1 MFPNEDVLDKMS
13 KSFVIIEYATK
24 FTRMIVSVI
33 VFSYQCIKF
42 TALKLDISS
51 VTNVLVINYDYR
63 AKY

>member
-1 MFPNEDVLDKMS
+1 MS
-13 KSFVIIEYATK
+13 NGFLVIEKATE
-24 FTRMIVSVI
+24 FIGMTASVI

-51 VTNVLVINYDYR
+51 VTNELQINIDYS

>member
-1 MFPNEDVLDKMS
+1 MS
-13 KSFVIIEYATK
+13 KGFWIIEYATK